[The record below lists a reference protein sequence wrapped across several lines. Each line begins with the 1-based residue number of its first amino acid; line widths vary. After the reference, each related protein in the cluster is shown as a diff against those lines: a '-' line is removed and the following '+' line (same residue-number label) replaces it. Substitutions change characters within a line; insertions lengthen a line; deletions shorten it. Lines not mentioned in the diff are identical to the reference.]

1 MEYLDYDEFDEDEN
15 EFYDEYDEDEY
26 DEEDDSDTSKDYKIE
41 YFDDHG
47 DESIDGDS
55 DTSIEII
62 CDKTIHQAVLNM
74 FYDEL
79 TDAYINLSEEFFEEF
94 SGSYISLPGMP
105 EKYYEDFCD
114 DSDTP
119 VAKDEQKDD
128 IFYASNINIR
138 EFCHLYKEGND
149 TIRMYCLETLAATTN
164 GCLTYCSD
172 FDSIFT
178 TALIAVRKSYPEI
191 SYEATILSFNS
202 GEDDSSLVHYK
213 ITSK

>member
-15 EFYDEYDEDEY
+15 EFYDEYDED
-26 DEEDDSDTSKDYKIE
+26 DDSDISKDYKIK

-47 DESIDGDS
+47 DEYDEQGDS

-62 CDKTIHQAVLNM
+62 CDKTIRQAVINK

-79 TDAYINLSEEFFEEF
+79 TDAYINLSKEFIED
-94 SGSYISLPGMP
+94 SPGDLISLPGMP
-105 EKYYEDFCD
+105 EECYEEFCD

-128 IFYASNINIR
+128 VFYASNINIR
-138 EFCHLYKEGND
+138 EFCHLYEEDND
-149 TIRMYCLETLAATTN
+149 TISMYCLEMLAATAN
-164 GCLTYCSD
+164 NHLTYCSD